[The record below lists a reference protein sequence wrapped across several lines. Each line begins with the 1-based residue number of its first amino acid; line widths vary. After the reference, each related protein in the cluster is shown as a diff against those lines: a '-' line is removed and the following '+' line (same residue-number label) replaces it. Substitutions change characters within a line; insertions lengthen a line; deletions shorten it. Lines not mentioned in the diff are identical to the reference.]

1 MDNTT
6 RTSVTDHALTMAT
19 GMNEA
24 VALLNTELGEYKGAD
39 YSVLSKQNKFLNTL
53 RYALL
58 NHLPSE
64 YCDYY
69 NNPSDK
75 DTSAIS

>member
-1 MDNTT
+1 MDSTT
-6 RTSVTDHALTMAT
+6 RTSVTDDALTMAK

-24 VALLNTELGEYKGAD
+24 VALLDTELGESKGAD
-39 YSVLSKQNKFLNTL
+39 SPALSKQTKFLNTL

-69 NNPSDK
+69 SNPSEEDP
-75 DTSAIS
+75 SAIR